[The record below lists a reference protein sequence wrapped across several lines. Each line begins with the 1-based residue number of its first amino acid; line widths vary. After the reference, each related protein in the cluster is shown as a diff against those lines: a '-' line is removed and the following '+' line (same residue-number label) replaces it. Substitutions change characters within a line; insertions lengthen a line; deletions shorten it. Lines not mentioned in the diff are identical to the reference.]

1 MREHFGPLVAMF
13 GNICKQKVITLLTK
27 IEEDITS
34 VVGYGY
40 IGKDWKGGGGMFQT
54 QISHIVILKM
64 SRNFFEQF
72 CICFNIIFTFNK
84 SLNPM
89 K

>member
-13 GNICKQKVITLLTK
+13 CNICKQKVIALLTK

-40 IGKDWKGGGGMFQT
+40 IGKDGKGGGGC
-54 QISHIVILKM
+54 SKP
-64 SRNFFEQF
+64 
-72 CICFNIIFTFNK
+72 K
-84 SLNPM
+84 
-89 K
+89 

>member
-34 VVGYGY
+34 VRYGY
-40 IGKDWKGGGGMFQT
+40 IGKDGKGGGC
-54 QISHIVILKM
+54 SKP
-64 SRNFFEQF
+64 
-72 CICFNIIFTFNK
+72 K
-84 SLNPM
+84 
-89 K
+89 

>member
-1 MREHFGPLVAMF
+1 MF

-40 IGKDWKGGGGMFQT
+40 IGKDGKAGGMFQT
-54 QISHIVILKM
+54 QISHIVIFKM
-64 SRNFFEQF
+64 TQNFFEQF
-72 CICFNIIFTFNK
+72 CICFNIIFTFNQ
-84 SLNPM
+84 SLNPV

>member
-1 MREHFGPLVAMF
+1 MGEHFGPLVAIF

-27 IEEDITS
+27 FEEDITS
-34 VVGYGY
+34 VGYGY
-40 IGKDWKGGGGMFQT
+40 IGKDGVGGDAMFQT
-54 QISHIVILKM
+54 QISHIVIKKM
-64 SRNFFEQF
+64 SQDFFEQF

-84 SLNPM
+84 SLNLV